1 MTVGKYCERELEP
14 LSRDASLQEA
24 ALMMRSHHVGEV
36 IVVDKLDGKNI
47 PVGVVTDRDLV
58 IEIMALAVDVE
69 QISVGNIMSLELITV
84 RHDYSLSDTLDIM
97 QRHGVR
103 RLPVVDNS
111 GALLGI
117 INIEV
122 ILKVLCQDLSKMLT
136 LFNNERDNEKILR
149 S

>member
-122 ILKVLCQDLSKMLT
+122 TLKVLCQDLSKMLT

>member
-1 MTVGKYCERELEP
+1 MTVSDYCERNIAL
-14 LSRDASLQEA
+14 LTRDASLQEA
-24 ALMMRSHHVGEV
+24 AMMMRIHHLGEV
-36 IVVDKLDGKNI
+36 IVIDKLNGKNI

-58 IEIMALAVDVE
+58 IEIMALEVDVE

-84 RHDYSLSDTLDIM
+84 RQDNNLSDTLDIM
-97 QRHGVR
+97 QQHGVR
-103 RLPVVDNS
+103 RLPVIDNS
-111 GALLGI
+111 GSLLGV